1 MLVLLREKMACEM
14 KMCRLPDNMVNM
26 ALDSQGAAVFLLALC
41 YKRKMKLVAM
51 QVILLYFK
59 ST

>member
-1 MLVLLREKMACEM
+1 MLVLLREKMAGNQL
-14 KMCRLPDNMVNM
+14 CRLPDNMVNM